1 VKANKIKKP
10 INNINEISLNMNDQL
25 TETNVIIKGQENK
38 MDSINEISKRT
49 HQEVERISLESKI
62 RNQE

>member
-1 VKANKIKKP
+1 VKANKIENP

-25 TETNVIIKGQENK
+25 TETNLIMKGQENK

-49 HQEVERISLESKI
+49 H
-62 RNQE
+62 